1 MRRTIF
7 TAFLITLVAGA
18 TAAAQMSTPTSSSTQ
33 GAFDKLSLGNQKIA
47 QALCN
52 AQPGGCPS
60 GASTPTASTST
71 TQPKTLDQIAAMKQ
85 HRGWGEIFKQMKE
98 QGLVQEKN
106 LGQVISHANR
116 QAHTGSSSG
125 TMITNGS
132 GRTQV
137 MGRPDSA
144 GKGRGRSENEAMDDR
159 GANAG
164 RGSDSSGPGRGYGY
178 GRGDGSTSS
187 AGGGFGSH
195 GG

>member
-1 MRRTIF
+1 MKEGPGMFKALGIG
-7 TAFLITLVAGA
+7 LVAIGVA
-18 TAAAQMSTPTSSSTQ
+18 VGPAWAQTSPTSSSTQ

-137 MGRPDSA
+137 MG
-144 GKGRGRSENEAMDDR
+144 
-159 GANAG
+159 
-164 RGSDSSGPGRGYGY
+164 
-178 GRGDGSTSS
+178 
-187 AGGGFGSH
+187 
-195 GG
+195 